1 MVTTKRPT
9 PMTAEQQEAK
19 FRELLLYIAAQ
30 GEDDPEFGTTRLYKA
45 LFYADWNAYIVSGQ
59 SITGH
64 QYIKG
69 PYGPMPDHGA
79 EILEE
84 LVKNRDAATEQRNRG
99 GRPQRRPIALRE
111 ANLDLF
117 TAREIAI
124 VDRVIENQRGM
135 RATEISEQSHRE
147 IIGWKIAR
155 EGETIPYESSW
166 AAPRKLTPDEI
177 AYGLQLAEH
186 G

>member
-79 EILEE
+79 EIL
-84 LVKNRDAATEQRNRG
+84 L
-99 GRPQRRPIALRE
+99 
-111 ANLDLF
+111 
-117 TAREIAI
+117 
-124 VDRVIENQRGM
+124 
-135 RATEISEQSHRE
+135 
-147 IIGWKIAR
+147 
-155 EGETIPYESSW
+155 
-166 AAPRKLTPDEI
+166 
-177 AYGLQLAEH
+177 
-186 G
+186 